1 VVKGER
7 AARRRGSGVAEAA
20 AREAARVQVELATAA
35 ADAMPLAELEPAAG
49 DLTRVLPLLQQ
60 VASAVAGLLSTDLA
74 VVWTT
79 EPQAD
84 VLVASAWVGLADDY
98 IRPMRVPF
106 GAASAGRAV
115 VERRTVLVEDVES
128 SPDYADYREG
138 ARSHGV
144 RAVHSVP
151 MLTLAGQPMGVLS
164 TYYRE
169 PVQHG
174 ERDLELVELYARQ
187 AAEIVERA
195 RLHAQARRLAAL
207 EQRRGAQL
215 RSLADS
221 ALALSTADTLDEL
234 LRLVTEAAVE
244 VIGCHQGVCTRL
256 PTGWADATTYVAL
269 SEKYTAWR
277 DYDVVPKG
285 LGVLEHV
292 VRENVPLR
300 LTPEQLVAHPDWR
313 GLRDAPNHPPLPDY
327 LAAPLIGRDGSNLG
341 LVQLS
346 HKVDETPFSAE
357 DEAIL
362 VQLAQMASAAME
374 RLEAFERERAARREA
389 EQAAL
394 VRGLL
399 SDASAAFASSL
410 EPAELHETV
419 VSLAVPRLGDWAC
432 LHVPDE
438 HGGVRLAAFRH
449 HDPVQE
455 ATLAALLAGFPVT
468 LEHPYGPGAVLRTG
482 GHDLFPQLPDE
493 VLQAISSTEAD
504 LAGLRTLVGGSGLSV
519 PLTAGGRTIGALSMS
534 RDEPYTQRELEYA
547 ADLAQRAALALDNA
561 TCFTFVRDLAATLQR
576 SLLPREMP
584 VSPLLTSASRYLAGA
599 QGTQI
604 GGDWYDLL
612 EVDGGELVL
621 VVGDVM
627 GRGVQAAA
635 IMGQL
640 SATVRAYALE
650 GHSPAQVLSR
660 LDRVVQ
666 GIEGLHFTTCIVGR
680 LDPATRTLVLASAGH
695 LPPLL
700 LGPYGGAEFLEL
712 DPGLPLGVG
721 GAVFS
726 ERTVQLDPGTTVML
740 YTDGLVESA
749 DSSID
754 EGLERLRAAALA
766 PAQSAEEVCDRVLHL
781 LDRHGDSAD
790 DTAILA
796 LLLSHRGPTDDVPPL
811 VLDETAS
818 PEVASSVRQAVLG
831 MLGTPA
837 AEPVRDVA
845 ALLVTELVANV
856 VRHVGGDLR
865 IRATVQSDVLRI
877 EVCDEAGESPEV
889 AAQAGWEQESGRGLL
904 LVERLADRWGT
915 DPLPTGKRV
924 WFELSV
930 ADAPTQ
936 PLRIPPPR

>member
-1 VVKGER
+1 MVEDRHG
-7 AARRRGSGVAEAA
+7 ARRRSGDAAYAA
-20 AREAARVQVELATAA
+20 ALEAARVQVELATAA
-35 ADAMPLAELEPAAG
+35 ADATPLAELEPSTS
-49 DLTRVLPLLQQ
+49 DLTRVQPLLQQ
-60 VASAVAGLLSTDLA
+60 VAAAVARLLSTDMA

-79 EPQAD
+79 DPQAD
-84 VLVASAWVGLADDY
+84 VLVATAWVGLADDY
-98 IRPMRVPF
+98 VGPMRVPF

-115 VERRTVLVEDVES
+115 VERRVVLVEDVDS
-128 SPDYADYREG
+128 SPDYVDYREG
-138 ARSHGV
+138 ARAHGV

-151 MLTLAGQPMGVLS
+151 MLTVAGEPMGVLS

-174 ERDLELVELYARQ
+174 EHDLELVELYARQ

-195 RLHAQARRLAAL
+195 RLHAQARQLAGL

-221 ALALSTADTLDEL
+221 ALALTAADTLDDL

-244 VIGCHQGVCTRL
+244 VIGCHQGVGSRL
-256 PTGWADATTYVAL
+256 PTGWADASTYVAL
-269 SEKYTAWR
+269 SEKYAAWR
-277 DYDVVPKG
+277 DYAVVPKG

-300 LTPEQLVAHPDWR
+300 LTPEQLVSHPDWR
-313 GLRDAPNHPPLPDY
+313 GLQDAPDHPPLPDY

-346 HKVDETPFSAE
+346 HKVDETAFSAE

-374 RLEAFERERAARREA
+374 RLEAFERERSARRDA

-438 HGGVRLAAFRH
+438 HGGVRLAAVRH
-449 HDPVQE
+449 RDTDRQQ
-455 ATLAALLAGFPVT
+455 ALESFLEGFPVS
-468 LEHPYGPGAVLRTG
+468 LDHPFGAGAVLRTG
-482 GHDLFPQLPDE
+482 GHDLFPELSDD
-493 VLQAISSTEAD
+493 VLRAVSRTEAEV
-504 LAGLRTLVGGSGLSV
+504 AAWRGLLCGSGIVV
-519 PLTAGGRTIGALSMS
+519 PLTAGGRTIGALSIT
-534 RDEPYTQRELEYA
+534 RDEPYTERELEYA

-561 TCFTFVRDLAATLQR
+561 TRFTFERDLAATLQR

-584 VSPLLTSASRYLAGA
+584 VSPLLTSASRYLPGA

-612 EVDGGELVL
+612 EVDDGQLVL

-650 GHSPAQVLSR
+650 GHSPAQILSR

-666 GIEGLHFTTCIVGR
+666 GIEGLHFTTCVVGR
-680 LDPATRTLVLASAGH
+680 LDPVTRTLVLASAGH

-721 GAVFS
+721 GAHFV
-726 ERTVQLDPGTTVML
+726 ERTVQLEPGATVML

-749 DSSID
+749 DSPID

-766 PAQSAEEVCDRVLHL
+766 PAQTAEEVCDRVLHL
-781 LDRHGDSAD
+781 LDRHGDAPD

-796 LLLSHRGPTDDVPPL
+796 LLLSHRGPSDDVQPL
-811 VLDETAS
+811 VLDEPAT
-818 PEVASSVRQAVLG
+818 PEVAASVRQAVLG
-831 MLGTPA
+831 MLGGPA
-837 AEPVRDVA
+837 GEPVRDVA

-877 EVCDEAGESPEV
+877 EVCDEAGASPEV
-889 AAQAGWEQESGRGLL
+889 AAQAGWEQESGRGML

-924 WFELSV
+924 WFELSLV
-930 ADAPTQ
+930 DAPTE
-936 PLRIPPPR
+936 PLRILPPP